1 VNGLILLLPST
12 VDPLAVA
19 RLVAPT
25 SEVQWPTADD
35 PRAVV
40 LGSHNVYIEPLDA
53 PDIAAAELP
62 PLTAERMGPLN
73 YIGLFS
79 ADFSRIADVLRPVV
93 AAWPCLIDD
102 DDGHLFDGKVFG
114 EWLARHA
121 SPTWSDV
128 SAGALLEMPTI

>member
-1 VNGLILLLPST
+1 MNGLILLLPST
-12 VDPLAVA
+12 VDPVAVA

-40 LGSHNVYIEPLDA
+40 LGTHNVYIEPLGA
-53 PDIAAAELP
+53 PDMAAEKSP
-62 PLTAERMGPLN
+62 PPASVRMGPVT

-93 AAWPCLIDD
+93 ATWPCLIDD
-102 DDGHLFDGKVFG
+102 DDGHLFDGKAFG
-114 EWLARHA
+114 QWFARHP
-121 SPTWSDV
+121 SPRWADV